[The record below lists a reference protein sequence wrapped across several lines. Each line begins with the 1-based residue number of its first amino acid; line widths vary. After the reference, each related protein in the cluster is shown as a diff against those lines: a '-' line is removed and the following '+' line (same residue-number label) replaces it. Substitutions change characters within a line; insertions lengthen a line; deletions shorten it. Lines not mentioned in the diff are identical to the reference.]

1 MKESNRFLTTLFVAL
16 LAASSL
22 PGCATGPILVDGR
35 LQFPEYKFSVDSPS
49 TEWRM
54 IESKP
59 PGAVVAWINTVTKS
73 RIVITA
79 SKAHPDV
86 SLRTVVEAFKAGMTS
101 KGIPDD
107 LARKFPG
114 SEGFRGTFT
123 VTIEEEKEINLDGKM
138 FHRVI
143 LNYGVVPVK
152 GISVSGKMIF
162 YFFKGEEFIF
172 SLFFNAVLGYYDKD
186 LVVLEQMVRGLRV
199 PM

>member
-1 MKESNRFLTTLFVAL
+1 MKEANRFLTTLFVAL

-54 IESKP
+54 IELKP
-59 PGAVVAWINTVTKS
+59 PGAVVAWMNTVTKS
-73 RIVITA
+73 RIGITA
-79 SKAHPDV
+79 SKTHPDV
-86 SLRTVVEAFKAGMTS
+86 SVRTVVEAFKAGTT

-114 SEGFRGTFT
+114 SEGFT
-123 VTIEEEKEINLDGKM
+123 VTIEEEKEINFDGKM

-143 LNYGVVPVK
+143 LNYGGVPVK

-172 SLFFNAVLGYYDKD
+172 SLSLSAVLGYYDKD
-186 LVVLEQMVRGLRV
+186 LVVLEQMARGLRV